1 VCDKN
6 GLKIIPI
13 PSSKNIKVGGKT
25 GKKRALAISENMLLR
40 HRRHWNNRICHQ
52 TLVVNSATRRNRHSH
67 VEGKPM
73 AKSEEYSTKIF
84 AVKTTTGQERNV
96 AKLITARI
104 EMNKIPIK
112 AILVPETLRGYVFV
126 EAEGPHLVEQA
137 IAGIRH
143 VRSRVPGVVSFSE
156 IERYIV
162 RKPVIE
168 ELSENDIVEVTG
180 GPFKGM
186 RAKITRI
193 DKAKAEVTLEL
204 LEATFTLPITVHSD
218 YVKLVEKTKTE
229 GGEK

>member
-1 VCDKN
+1 ME
-6 GLKIIPI
+6 
-13 PSSKNIKVGGKT
+13 
-25 GKKRALAISENMLLR
+25 KK
-40 HRRHWNNRICHQ
+40 
-52 TLVVNSATRRNRHSH
+52 
-67 VEGKPM
+67 
-73 AKSEEYSTKIF
+73 EELSTKFF
-84 AVKTTTGQERNV
+84 AVKTTTGQEKNV
-96 AKLITARI
+96 ARLVAAKV
-104 EMNKIPIK
+104 EMNSIPIK
-112 AILVPETLRGYVFV
+112 AILVPETLRGYVFM
-126 EAEGPHLVEQA
+126 EAEGPHFIEQA

-143 VRSRVPGVVSFSE
+143 VRSRVPGIVDFTE
-156 IERYIV
+156 IERYII

-229 GGEK
+229 SGEM

>member
-1 VCDKN
+1 
-6 GLKIIPI
+6 
-13 PSSKNIKVGGKT
+13 
-25 GKKRALAISENMLLR
+25 
-40 HRRHWNNRICHQ
+40 
-52 TLVVNSATRRNRHSH
+52 
-67 VEGKPM
+67 M
-73 AKSEEYSTKIF
+73 AKSEEHSTKIF

-104 EMNKIPIK
+104 EMNNIPIK
-112 AILVPETLRGYVFV
+112 AILVPETLRGYVFM
-126 EAEGPHLVEQA
+126 EAEGPHFVEQA
-137 IAGIRH
+137 IVGIRH